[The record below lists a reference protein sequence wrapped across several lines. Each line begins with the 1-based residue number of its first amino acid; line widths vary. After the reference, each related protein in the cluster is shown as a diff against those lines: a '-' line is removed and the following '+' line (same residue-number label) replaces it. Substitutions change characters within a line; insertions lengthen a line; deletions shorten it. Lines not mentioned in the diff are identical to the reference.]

1 MKNDKIKNI
10 LIIVGVI
17 AFCALFV
24 GAMLM
29 YDKLSGDFSQKAP
42 EKDGADT
49 QVVLADDFRV
59 YDSDGN
65 AVRLSDKIGKPVV
78 VNFWATWCGPC
89 RSEMPVFDAA
99 YKEYGD
105 EVEFMMVNLT
115 DGYNDIPEKVAEF
128 VDANGYSFPIYHDLE
143 QNAARVYSVYSIPM
157 TLFVNADGSI
167 YDTVIGAMNE
177 KSFMVRLEAIMK

>member
-10 LIIVGVI
+10 LIIVGVVV
-17 AFCALFV
+17 FCVLFV
-24 GAMLM
+24 GAMPM

-89 RSEMPVFDAA
+89 RMIAPIVEEIAA
-99 YKEYGD
+99 ENVGKIKVGKVNVDEQEELAVMFSISAIPTLVVIKDGEVVNKIVGIKPKE
-105 EVEFMMVNLT
+105 
-115 DGYNDIPEKVAEF
+115 DILK
-128 VDANGYSFPIYHDLE
+128 
-143 QNAARVYSVYSIPM
+143 
-157 TLFVNADGSI
+157 LF
-167 YDTVIGAMNE
+167 E
-177 KSFMVRLEAIMK
+177 